1 MICGEIFCNIDGSN
15 NWLYCQS
22 WSRHYHGRATLNGL
36 YLPRDS
42 LVLGDFLVDWAPA
55 HLLRSLLMR
64 GKIQLLRY
72 LCTQITDEG
81 SRSDMPL
88 TQEECEAV
96 ISCVQELELH
106 VLQQDCHTA

>member
-1 MICGEIFCNIDGSN
+1 MICGEIFCNIDGSIIGFIAN
-15 NWLYCQS
+15 LGVGITWKG
-22 WSRHYHGRATLNGL
+22 HLNGL

>member
-1 MICGEIFCNIDGSN
+1 MRRQFPNIIMVILFAS
-15 NWLYCQS
+15 
-22 WSRHYHGRATLNGL
+22 
-36 YLPRDS
+36 YLTKQGA
-42 LVLGDFLVDWAPA
+42 LVLGDILVGYAQFPCYA
-55 HLLRSLLMR
+55 YLMR

-72 LCTQITDEG
+72 LCTQIADEG

-106 VLQQDCHTA
+106 VLQQDRHTA